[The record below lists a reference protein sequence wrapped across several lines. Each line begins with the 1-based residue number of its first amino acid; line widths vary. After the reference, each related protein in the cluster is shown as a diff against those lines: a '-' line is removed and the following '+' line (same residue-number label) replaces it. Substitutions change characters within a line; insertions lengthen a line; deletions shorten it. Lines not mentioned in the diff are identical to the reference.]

1 MSVEERVER
10 LENLVNALV
19 KKIDNDKFFNDADKK
34 GLRQAEGENSD
45 GVTKNSADIDFIAME
60 TGVDLE
66 G

>member
-10 LENLVNALV
+10 LENLVNALI

-45 GVTKNSADIDFIAME
+45 
-60 TGVDLE
+60 
-66 G
+66 